1 MTLKLQDLMVH
12 VSTDVVYLSIM
23 GGLGLPVS
31 RLKYFLTRVPSD
43 GSIRMCIQQT
53 SKQSRRCCPIAS
65 DRLQQRIAPVYI
77 SDTMSSSFVELRQGD
92 ITMLPGLIRVYVYM
106 CSYKCLDDTSL
117 AALGRRAWSFTYA
130 SKRLCSPLDS
140 GERARIYSHAVGRW
154 VAPRVTALPDRPD
167 RIDTP
172 MLSLFSPPRMPH
184 PDSSSSHLH
193 RKDPVTLHVDNVAR
207 PCRHLDM

>member
-1 MTLKLQDLMVH
+1 MA
-12 VSTDVVYLSIM
+12 VSGCVSNRPPSNPVDV
-23 GGLGLPVS
+23 
-31 RLKYFLTRVPSD
+31 
-43 GSIRMCIQQT
+43 
-53 SKQSRRCCPIAS
+53 A
-65 DRLQQRIAPVYI
+65 RLQVIDSNNVLHLCTYQIRCLQV
-77 SDTMSSSFVELRQGD
+77 FVELRQGD

-106 CSYKCLDDTSL
+106 CSYKCLDDTPL